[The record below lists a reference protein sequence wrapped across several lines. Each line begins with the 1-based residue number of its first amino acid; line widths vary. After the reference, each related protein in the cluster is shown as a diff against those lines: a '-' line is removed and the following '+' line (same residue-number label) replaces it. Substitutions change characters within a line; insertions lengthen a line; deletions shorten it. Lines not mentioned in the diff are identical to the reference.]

1 MVAPTAV
8 ETHRWLGISLE
19 GWLTIAAVVVG
30 PILALAAQR
39 VLDNLREEHTRQVRV
54 FRELMITRAQR
65 LSPRHVEALNA
76 VPLEFRKTHK
86 NKNILGAWKVYL
98 DHLGTDSTKDF
109 VAWVR
114 TGSEKLVEL
123 LYEMSQRVGPKLE
136 KLSIETEVYLPT
148 MFNTIEAQ
156 QTAIRQQILEVLDGR
171 DTRKIPVAVFEQKF
185 PDIVPPKVEPQK

>member
-1 MVAPTAV
+1 MDASAA
-8 ETHRWLGISLE
+8 ETHKWLGISLE

-39 VLDNLREEHTRQVRV
+39 VLDNLREEHTRQERV

-86 NKNILGAWKVYL
+86 NKKILGAWKAYL
-98 DHLGTDSTKDF
+98 DHLGTDSNKDLA
-109 VAWVR
+109 AWVR
-114 TGSEKLVEL
+114 TGTEKLVEL
-123 LYEMSQRVGPKLE
+123 LYVMSQRVGPKLE

-156 QTAIRQQILEVLDGR
+156 QTAVRQQILEVLDGR
-171 DTRKIPVAVFEQKF
+171 GTRKIPVAVFEQKF
-185 PDIVPPKVEPQK
+185 PDIVPPKAEPQK

>member
-1 MVAPTAV
+1 
-8 ETHRWLGISLE
+8 
-19 GWLTIAAVVVG
+19 
-30 PILALAAQR
+30 
-39 VLDNLREEHTRQVRV
+39 
-54 FRELMITRAQR
+54 MITRAQR

-171 DTRKIPVAVFEQKF
+171 GTRKIPVAVFEQKF
-185 PDIVPPKVEPQK
+185 PDIVRPKAEPQK